1 MGRILILDDE
11 PHLRELY
18 RQELQAHGYWAVSA
32 SHLHEAE
39 KTIRAQEVDL
49 VILDLKLDNESGF
62 DFFHKVLGRNK
73 DIKVIIHT
81 AYPMFKSDFRSWG
94 ADAFL
99 VKSSDLTELL
109 HTIGRL
115 LTQTQ
120 DPFPAH

>member
-1 MGRILILDDE
+1 MKKILILDDE

-18 RQELQAHGYWAVSA
+18 RKELQAHGYLVATA

-39 KTIRAQEVDL
+39 KTIRAQKVDL
-49 VILDLKLDNESGF
+49 VILDLKLDNEFGF
-62 DFFHKVLGRNK
+62 DFFHSVLSRKK

-99 VKSSDLTELL
+99 VKSSNVTELL
-109 HTIGRL
+109 QTVGRL
-115 LTQTQ
+115 LTQAQ
-120 DPFPAH
+120 EPIPAP

>member
-1 MGRILILDDE
+1 MGRILILEDE

-18 RQELQAHGYWAVSA
+18 RQELQAHGYGVVVA
-32 SHLHEAE
+32 SHLQEAE
-39 KTIRAQEVDL
+39 QTIRAQKVDL
-49 VILDLKLDNESGF
+49 VILDLKLDKESGF

-73 DIKVIIHT
+73 NIKVIIHT
-81 AYPMFKSDFRSWG
+81 AYPMFKYDFRSWC

-120 DPFPAH
+120 DPCPAH